1 MMVSRNKRDVAANLL
16 EEFRTGKITS
26 DELENNFPSDR
37 NDPALGSI
45 YERLWFCW
53 DSRKNRKFDMEAKG
67 KEEIDSLFRRCV
79 AFLRSDLE
87 YCGQSWG
94 RERASFGLGLLRLF
108 RLNKQAQK
116 VADSRSACLHEGEDS
131 RIWPFHTEQ
140 EFAKHLPNS

>member
-1 MMVSRNKRDVAANLL
+1 MVNRKDRNIAAKLL
-16 EEFRTGKITS
+16 SEFRTGKITS

-67 KEEIDSLFRRCV
+67 AEEIDSLFRRCV

-94 RERASFGLGLLRLF
+94 RERASFGVALLRLF
-108 RLNKQAQK
+108 RLNRHAQK
-116 VADSRSACLHEGEDS
+116 VAGSRLARLRKGEEP
-131 RIWPFHTEQ
+131 RIWPFKTE
-140 EFAKHLPNS
+140 EDFAKHLATN